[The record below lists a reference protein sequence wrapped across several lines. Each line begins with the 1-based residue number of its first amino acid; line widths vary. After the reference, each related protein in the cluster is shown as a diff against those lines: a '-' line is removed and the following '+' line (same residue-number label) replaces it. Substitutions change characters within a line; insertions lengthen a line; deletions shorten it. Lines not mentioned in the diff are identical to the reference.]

1 MRRDKLIQLA
11 RLIFWVPVIFF
22 SLGLVFLTKRLPRF
36 TWVSLSITVSLVIFV
51 CKILE
56 YSYEMADALLIFYFL
71 GFLLS
76 ASLLGYIFYLRTR
89 KR

>member
-1 MRRDKLIQLA
+1 MIQLA

-22 SLGLVFLTKRLPRF
+22 SLGLIIVTKRLPRF

-76 ASLLGYIFYLRTR
+76 AILLGYIFYLRTR

>member
-1 MRRDKLIQLA
+1 MIQLA
-11 RLIFWVPVIFF
+11 RLIFWLPVVFF
-22 SLGLVFLTKRLPRF
+22 SLGLIIITKRLPRF

-76 ASLLGYIFYLRTR
+76 AILLGYIFYLRTR

>member
-1 MRRDKLIQLA
+1 MIQLA

-22 SLGLVFLTKRLPRF
+22 SLGLIIVTKRLPRF
-36 TWVSLSITVSLVIFV
+36 TWVSLVIFV

-56 YSYEMADALLIFYFL
+56 YSYTMPDMQLTFYFM
-71 GFLLS
+71 GFLIS
-76 ASLLGYIFYLRTR
+76 ASLLCFIFYLRIR

>member
-1 MRRDKLIQLA
+1 MIQIA
-11 RLIFWVPVIFF
+11 RLIFWLPVVFF
-22 SLGLVFLTKRLPRF
+22 SLGLIIITKRLPRF

-76 ASLLGYIFYLRTR
+76 ASLLGYIFLLTN
-89 KR
+89 

>member
-1 MRRDKLIQLA
+1 MIQIA

-22 SLGLVFLTKRLPRF
+22 SLGLIIVTKRLPRF
-36 TWVSLSITVSLVIFV
+36 TWFSLSITVSLVIFV

-56 YSYEMADALLIFYFL
+56 YSYEMADALLNFYFL

>member
-1 MRRDKLIQLA
+1 MIQIA
-11 RLIFWVPVIFF
+11 RLIFWLPVVFF
-22 SLGLVFLTKRLPRF
+22 SLGLIIITKRLPRF

-76 ASLLGYIFYLRTR
+76 AILLGYIFYLRTR

>member
-1 MRRDKLIQLA
+1 MIQLA
-11 RLIFWVPVIFF
+11 RLIFWVSVIFF
-22 SLGLVFLTKRLPRF
+22 SLGLIIVTKRLPRF

-56 YSYEMADALLIFYFL
+56 YSYEMADALLNFYFL

>member
-1 MRRDKLIQLA
+1 MIQIA
-11 RLIFWVPVIFF
+11 RLIFWLPVVLF
-22 SLGLVFLTKRLPRF
+22 SLGLIIITKRLPRF

>member
-1 MRRDKLIQLA
+1 MIQLA

-22 SLGLVFLTKRLPRF
+22 SLGLIIVTKRLPRF
-36 TWVSLSITVSLVIFV
+36 TWVSLSIMVSLVIFV

>member
-1 MRRDKLIQLA
+1 MIQLA

-22 SLGLVFLTKRLPRF
+22 SLGLIIVTKRLPRF

-56 YSYEMADALLIFYFL
+56 YTYEMDDALLIFYFL

>member
-1 MRRDKLIQLA
+1 MIQLA

-22 SLGLVFLTKRLPRF
+22 SLGLIIVTKRLPRF

-56 YSYEMADALLIFYFL
+56 YSYTMTDMQLTFYFM
-71 GFLLS
+71 GFLIS
-76 ASLLGYIFYLRTR
+76 ASLLCFIFYLRIR

>member
-1 MRRDKLIQLA
+1 MIQLA

-22 SLGLVFLTKRLPRF
+22 SLGLIIVTKRLPRF

-56 YSYEMADALLIFYFL
+56 YSYEMADALLNFYFL

>member
-1 MRRDKLIQLA
+1 M
-11 RLIFWVPVIFF
+11 
-22 SLGLVFLTKRLPRF
+22 
-36 TWVSLSITVSLVIFV
+36 IFV

-89 KR
+89 KRWLVVADYTLAQVVHSATKDT

>member
-1 MRRDKLIQLA
+1 MIQLA

-22 SLGLVFLTKRLPRF
+22 SLGLIIVTKRLPRF

-56 YSYEMADALLIFYFL
+56 YSYEMADALLIFLFPR
-71 GFLLS
+71 
-76 ASLLGYIFYLRTR
+76 IFAFR
-89 KR
+89 

>member
-1 MRRDKLIQLA
+1 MIQLA

-22 SLGLVFLTKRLPRF
+22 LLGLVFLTKRLPRF
-36 TWVSLSITVSLVIFV
+36 TWVSLMITVSLIIFV

-56 YSYEMADALLIFYFL
+56 YSYVMPDMKLTVYFM
-71 GFLLS
+71 GFLIS
-76 ASLLGYIFYLRTR
+76 ASLLGYIFYLRSR

>member
-1 MRRDKLIQLA
+1 MIQLA

-22 SLGLVFLTKRLPRF
+22 SLGLIIVTKRLPRF
-36 TWVSLSITVSLVIFV
+36 TWVSLVIFV

>member
-1 MRRDKLIQLA
+1 MIQLA

-36 TWVSLSITVSLVIFV
+36 TWVSLTITVSLILFV

-56 YSYEMADALLIFYFL
+56 YSYVMPDMKLTVYFM
-71 GFLLS
+71 GFLIS

>member
-1 MRRDKLIQLA
+1 MIQLA

-22 SLGLVFLTKRLPRF
+22 SLGLIIVTKRLPRF

>member
-1 MRRDKLIQLA
+1 MIQLA
-11 RLIFWVPVIFF
+11 RLIFWVSVIFF
-22 SLGLVFLTKRLPRF
+22 SLGLIIVTKRLPRF

>member
-1 MRRDKLIQLA
+1 MIQLA
-11 RLIFWVPVIFF
+11 RLILWVPVIFF
-22 SLGLVFLTKRLPRF
+22 SLGLIIVTKRLPRF

>member
-1 MRRDKLIQLA
+1 MIQLA

-22 SLGLVFLTKRLPRF
+22 SLGLIIVTKRLPRF

-76 ASLLGYIFYLRTR
+76 ASLLG
-89 KR
+89 

>member
-1 MRRDKLIQLA
+1 MIQIA
-11 RLIFWVPVIFF
+11 RLIFWLPVVFF
-22 SLGLVFLTKRLPRF
+22 SLGLIIITKRLPRF